1 MKFLRENASFLA
13 VGFLLTFCSS
23 FGQTFFISLFSGD
36 IRAEFNLS
44 HGAWGGI
51 YMVATL
57 ASAVVMVWS
66 GGLTDTVRVRT
77 LSAVTFFGLIAAC
90 IAMANISAT
99 WMLFP
104 IIFALRQ
111 CGQGMFSHISGVAI
125 SRWFVAA
132 RGRALAISGLG
143 YSLGEAALPLIFV
156 GLMAWFGWRGSW
168 LAAAAV
174 LLILTPLVLF
184 LLRQERTPQ
193 SQSEDTQSLGLD
205 QRHWTR
211 SQVLRLPL
219 FLFIIPLLTAPS
231 TFGTSFFFQQVH
243 YMEVKELPLTALAA
257 LFPLFTLVAICFML
271 VSGVLI
277 DRFGSPRLLPI
288 YQLPLA
294 LAFVVFWQAETVW
307 GIALGMALFGV
318 TSGFNA
324 TLQSALWA
332 EFFGTK
338 HLGSIKAMAVALM
351 VLGSAIGPGLTGWL
365 IDQGINWQDQMPFI
379 SAYFVFAATLAG
391 IGING
396 VMHRLPDKNLETG

>member
-1 MKFLRENASFLA
+1 VKFLRENASFLA

-51 YMVATL
+51 YMIATL
-57 ASAVVMVWS
+57 GSAAMMVWS

-77 LSAVTFFGLIAAC
+77 LSAIIFIGFITAC
-90 IAMANISAT
+90 IAMASITAT

-125 SRWFVAA
+125 SRWFDAT
-132 RGRALAISGLG
+132 RGKALAISGLG
-143 YSLGEAALPLIFV
+143 YSLGEAILPLIFV
-156 GLMAWFGWRGSW
+156 GLMAWIGWRGSW
-168 LAAAAV
+168 LVAAAV
-174 LLILTPLVLF
+174 LFAIAPILLY

-193 SQSEDTQSLGLD
+193 SQAETSQSIGLD
-205 QRHWTR
+205 NRHWTR
-211 SQVLRLPL
+211 AQVMRLPFF
-219 FLFIIPLLTAPS
+219 FLIIPLLTAPS

-243 YMEVKELPLTALAA
+243 FMETKGLPLTALAA
-257 LFPLFTLVAICFML
+257 LFPLFTVVSICFML
-271 VSGVLI
+271 ISGVLI
-277 DRFGSPRLLPI
+277 DRFGSPRLMPI

-294 LAFVVFWQAETVW
+294 LAFVVFANATTVW
-307 GIALGMALFGV
+307 GIAVGMALFGI

-365 IDQGINWQDQMPFI
+365 IDQGITFPDQMLYI
-379 SAYFVFAATLAG
+379 AAYFVLTSILAG
-391 IGING
+391 IA
-396 VMHRLPDKNLETG
+396 VRAVYARLPEAPRAS

>member
-1 MKFLRENASFLA
+1 MKFLRENARFLA

-57 ASAVVMVWS
+57 GSAAMMVWS

-77 LSAVTFFGLIAAC
+77 LSAVIFVGFITAC
-90 IAMANISAT
+90 IAMASVSAT

-111 CGQGMFSHISGVAI
+111 CGQGMFSHISGVAM

-132 RGRALAISGLG
+132 RGRALSITGLG
-143 YSLGEAALPLIFV
+143 YSVGEACLPLIFV
-156 GLMAWFGWRGSW
+156 GLMAWIGWRGSW
-168 LAAAAV
+168 LVAAATLLFLAPV
-174 LLILTPLVLF
+174 LLY

-193 SQSEDTQSLGLD
+193 SQSETSQSTGLD
-205 QRHWTR
+205 NHHWTR
-211 SQVLRLPL
+211 NEVLRSP
-219 FLFIIPLLTAPS
+219 FFFMIIPLMTAPS

-243 YMEVKELPLTALAA
+243 FMEIKELPLTALAA
-257 LFPLFTLVAICFML
+257 LFPLFTLVSICFML
-271 VSGVLI
+271 ISGVLI
-277 DRFGSPRLLPI
+277 DRFGSPRLMPL

-294 LAFVVFWQAETVW
+294 LAFVVFAQSETVW
-307 GIALGMALFGV
+307 GIAAGMALFGI

-338 HLGSIKAMAVALM
+338 NLGSIKAMAVALM
-351 VLGSAIGPGLTGWL
+351 VLGSAVGPGLTGWL
-365 IDQGINWQDQMPFI
+365 IDQGITFPEQMPYI
-379 SAYFVFAATLAG
+379 TAYFIFAAIMAFM
-391 IGING
+391 G
-396 VMHRLPDKNLETG
+396 VRQVYSRLPN

>member
-1 MKFLRENASFLA
+1 MNFLRENASFLA

-23 FGQTFFISLFSGD
+23 FGQTFFISLFAGD
-36 IRAEFNLS
+36 IRAEFGLS

-57 ASAVVMVWS
+57 ASAAMMVWS

-77 LSAVTFFGLIAAC
+77 LSAVIFVGFIAAC
-90 IAMANISAT
+90 IAMAGITSA

-125 SRWFVAA
+125 SRWFVAT
-132 RGRALAISGLG
+132 RGRALSISGLG

-156 GLMAWFGWRGSW
+156 SLMAWIGWRGSW
-168 LAAAAV
+168 LVAAGMLMILAPI
-174 LLILTPLVLF
+174 LLY

-193 SQSEDTQSLGLD
+193 SQAESSQSLGLD
-205 QRHWTR
+205 NRHWTR
-211 SQVLRLPL
+211 AEVIRLP
-219 FLFIIPLLTAPS
+219 FFFMIIPLLTAPS

-243 YMEVKELPLTALAA
+243 FMEVKGLPLTALAA
-257 LFPLFTLVAICFML
+257 LFPLFTLVSICFML
-271 VSGVLI
+271 ISGVLI
-277 DRFGSPRLLPI
+277 DRFGSPRLMPL
-288 YQLPLA
+288 YQLPMA
-294 LAFVVFWQAETVW
+294 LGFLFFAFAETVW
-307 GIALGMALFGV
+307 GIAVGMALFGV

-332 EFFGTK
+332 EFFGTRY
-338 HLGSIKAMAVALM
+338 LGAIKALAVALM

-365 IDQGINWQDQMPFI
+365 IDQGVTFPEQLPYI
-379 SAYFVFAATLAG
+379 SAYFVCVAILSVLA
-391 IGING
+391 
-396 VMHRLPDKNLETG
+396 VRSVYARLPNTDPMR